1 MQRAAAGQ
9 PRHSRGALFSPR
21 LPFTPEATALISPLW
36 IAFGTTLAASL
47 LLTPLARLAAR
58 RFGVVDCPDGKRK
71 LQKKP
76 TPLLGG
82 VAVYL
87 ALLAGLAAVH
97 LGATGTPDGLKSLAK
112 TVLAAAGFV
121 CLLGII
127 DDARELRPRFKLLL
141 QTVSILPVII
151 AGYYIDRVVVFG
163 QPIDLGWLGIPLTLF
178 WLLGCINAI
187 NLLDGMDGLASL
199 VGISTAAIMAVI
211 ATMMGHDHVALI
223 CIGLAGALAGFLVYN
238 LPPASI
244 YLGDSGSMVIGLVV
258 GILGMQGSLK
268 TTATLSLTAPVVV
281 LAIPMLDTV
290 LAILRRRLSG
300 RPIDAPDRGHI
311 HHRLLDRGLST
322 WQALCIIGALVL
334 TTGAAATAATILK
347 NEALAWITVVC
358 LFVATVRF
366 RAFGHHEVLLIKRRV
381 LSMFARLMYPFAPR
395 SFPGRGKI
403 VPARMTFDDA
413 WSLLTEEASVAPI
426 RRMELRIGREGREIG
441 LHQWS
446 AAGEG
451 PTAGPQ
457 VALSLRFGE
466 HDDAWCELRV
476 EGRDATVSQTWRMLR
491 LVHLFR
497 RFGRHWA
504 AHPDVVP
511 AVLPMSSTTFPQKA
525 A

>member
-1 MQRAAAGQ
+1 MERAG
-9 PRHSRGALFSPR
+9 SE
-21 LPFTPEATALISPLW
+21 PFRKDAYALISPLW

-47 LLTPLARLAAR
+47 LLTPLARWTAR
-58 RFGVVDCPDGKRK
+58 RLGIVDCPDGKRK
-71 LQKKP
+71 LQKAP

-87 ALLAGLAAVH
+87 ALLAGLAAVQ
-97 LGATGTPDGLKSLAK
+97 LFCTGTPAGLKDLAK

-121 CLLGII
+121 CALGCI
-127 DDARELRPRFKLLL
+127 DDAWELKPRFKLLL
-141 QTVSILPVII
+141 QTASILPVIL
-151 AGYYIDRVVVFG
+151 AGYFVDRVVVFG
-163 QPIDLGWLGIPLTLF
+163 HPIDLGWLGVPLTLF

-211 ATMMGHDHVALI
+211 ATAMGHEHVALI
-223 CIGLAGALAGFLVYN
+223 CIGLAGALSGFLVYN
-238 LPPASI
+238 LPPARI

-290 LAILRRRLSG
+290 MAILRRRLSG

-311 HHRLLDRGLST
+311 HHRLLDRGLNT
-322 WQALCIIGALVL
+322 WQALCIIGALCL
-334 TTGAAATAATILK
+334 TTGAAATAATLLK

-358 LFVATVRF
+358 LFVALVRF
-366 RAFGHHEVLLIKRRV
+366 RAFGHHEVLLVKRRA
-381 LSMFARLMYPFAPR
+381 LALFARLMYPFSPR
-395 SFPGRGKI
+395 RFPGRGRI
-403 VPARMTFDDA
+403 VPANMTFDEA
-413 WSLLTEEASVAPI
+413 WSLLTEEAAVAPV
-426 RRMELRIGREGREIG
+426 RRMELGVGREGREVGRHI
-441 LHQWS
+441 WS
-446 AAGEG
+446 AAGEL
-451 PTAGPQ
+451 PTAGAQ
-457 VALSLRFGE
+457 VSLTLRFGAR
-466 HDDAWCELRV
+466 DNSWCELSID
-476 EGRDATVSQTWRMLR
+476 GRDATVSQTWRMLR

-504 AHPDVVP
+504 AHPESVP
-511 AVLPMSSTTFPQKA
+511 DVLPISTAVRPPKA